1 MKKSTVILI
10 TVLLVAVAAV
20 LAGCTSQTTPAGTAT
35 TQRPVAEP
43 AQPAQPAQ
51 PVQPVATQAP
61 NQDALFQSL
70 VLESGNTLNVTM
82 YKVADDG
89 MNMDM
94 AAMQK
99 DAATLSSQA
108 GTYYTKIQSLRV
120 SPEFQ
125 EIQVNYLKVLK
136 DVETGADLYMK
147 GAVAVQAGDIDGG
160 TKYISQG
167 VTSFESA
174 NQYMNTMLS
183 SVK

>member
-35 TQRPVAEP
+35 TQRPAAEP
-43 AQPAQPAQ
+43 VQPAQPAQ
-51 PVQPVATQAP
+51 PVATQAS
-61 NQDALFQSL
+61 NQDNLFQSL
-70 VLESGNTLNVTM
+70 VIESGNTLNLTM
-82 YKVADDG
+82 NKVADDG

-108 GTYYTKIQSLRV
+108 GTYYTKIQNLKV

-125 EIQVNYLKVLK
+125 EIQTNYLIILK
-136 DVETGADLYMK
+136 DVETGANLYMK

-167 VTSFESA
+167 VTNFENA

>member
-10 TVLLVAVAAV
+10 TVLLVALAAV

-43 AQPAQPAQ
+43 VQPAQPAQ
-51 PVQPVATQAP
+51 PVQATQAP
-61 NQDALFQSL
+61 NQDDLFQSL
-70 VLESGNTLNVTM
+70 VIESGNTLNVTM

-108 GTYYTKIQSLRV
+108 GSYYTKIQNLKV

-125 EIQVNYLKVLK
+125 DIQMNYLKILK

-147 GAVAVQAGDIDGG
+147 GAVAVQAGDIDSG

-183 SVK
+183 SVRK